1 MTVFSGKQVV
11 PMDYEA
17 AASQRLLDAILD
29 GDMKTASDCLSDPLV
44 DVNFVGAVRLKTR
57 KSEVVL
63 RDESASEIRVEYEEF
78 KTDVTALFLAVSFGN
93 VAFVKKLLNIG
104 ADVNQ
109 KLFRGFAT
117 TVAVREGHFEVL
129 EILLKA
135 GASQP
140 ACEEAL
146 MGASYHGRP
155 RLAELLMGTDLIRP
169 QVAVHALATACC
181 RGFVDVA
188 GTLLKCGVN
197 ANSIDRL
204 LLQSSK
210 PSLYTNVD
218 CTALVAAIVN
228 RKVSAVR
235 LLLQAGVKTDI
246 MVRLGA
252 WSWDAN
258 TGEEFRVGAGVAEPY
273 PLTWCAVEFFETS
286 GDILSMLLKVQS
298 PNASYNGRTLLHHA
312 VLCGNQAA
320 VRVLLN
326 CGADPETPIRTSQGI
341 ELRPVHIAAR
351 YGSVEIIQQL
361 VSFNC
366 DIDSNTD
373 VGDTALLI
381 STRHKHT
388 ECVKILALAGADF
401 GLLNKFGHSVISV
414 AESSKWCLGLER
426 VILELIRF
434 GVVPHS
440 SNASVFSPLL
450 YVAQAGDA
458 DALKSLVKAQEAIVD
473 YQDEEG
479 FSAAMLAAMNG
490 HVEAFRVLVYAGA
503 DIKLSNIY
511 GDTVVSMSEKNGNL
525 DMIEKVMLE
534 FALEKDNRSVAGGFY
549 ALHCAA
555 KRGDVKAVKL
565 LSGKGYG
572 LDVPDGDGYT
582 PLMLAAIEGHG
593 NMCEFLISH
602 GANCN
607 AKNARGKTLLDLAV
621 GEGDKVIRND
631 LSRRFVIKGSSV
643 MKHTNGGKGKKHG
656 KVLKMLESSGVLSWG
671 KSQKRNVVCKE
682 VEMGMSQRFR
692 RNRKGKGDAVG
703 EEEGIFRVVTI
714 ANKEVHFVCEGGLVG
729 AEMWVRGIR
738 LVTREAICVR
748 RTQTQN

>member
-1 MTVFSGKQVV
+1 M
-11 PMDYEA
+11 
-17 AASQRLLDAILD
+17 LL
-29 GDMKTASDCLSDPLV
+29 S
-44 DVNFVGAVRLKTR
+44 VR
-57 KSEVVL
+57 
-63 RDESASEIRVEYEEF
+63 
-78 KTDVTALFLAVSFGN
+78 
-93 VAFVKKLLNIG
+93 NIG

-109 KLFRGFAT
+109 KLVRGYAT
-117 TVAVREGHFEVL
+117 TVAVREGHFQVL

-146 MGASYHGRP
+146 NGASCHGGRAKF
-155 RLAELLMGTDLIRP
+155 AELLMGTDLIRP

-181 RGFVDVA
+181 RGFADVV

-197 ANSIDRL
+197 ANSTDRL

-210 PSLYTNVD
+210 PCLYTNVD

-228 RKVSAVR
+228 RQVSVVR

-252 WSWDAN
+252 WSWDTN

-286 GDILSMLLKVQS
+286 GDILRLLLKVQS
-298 PNASYNGRTLLHHA
+298 PNAPHNGRTLLHHA

-320 VRVLLN
+320 VSVLLS
-326 CGADPETPIRTSQGI
+326 CGADPETPIRTSRGNI
-341 ELRPVHIAAR
+341 ELRPIHIAAR

-361 VSFNC
+361 VGFGC
-366 DIDSNTD
+366 DVNSKTD
-373 VGDTALLI
+373 AGDTALLI
-381 STRHKHT
+381 STRHKHS
-388 ECVKILALAGADF
+388 ECVKVLALAGADF
-401 GLLNKFGHSVISV
+401 SLVDKLGRSVISV

-426 VILELIRF
+426 VVLELIRS
-434 GVVPHS
+434 GVAPRS

-450 YVAQAGDA
+450 YVAKAGDA
-458 DALKSLVKAQEAIVD
+458 EALETLVKAQEVFLD

-479 FSAAMLAAMNG
+479 FSAAMLAALNG

-503 DIKLSNIY
+503 EVKLFNKS
-511 GDTVVSMSEKNGNL
+511 GDTVVSLSEKNGNL

-534 FALEKDNRSVAGGFY
+534 YALEKDNRNMAGLFY

-555 KRGDVKAVKL
+555 RRGDVKAVKL

-582 PLMLAAIEGHG
+582 PLMLAATEGHG
-593 NMCEFLISH
+593 KMCEFLIAR
-602 GANCN
+602 GADVY
-607 AKNARGKTLLDLAV
+607 AKNGRGKTLLDLAV
-621 GEGDKVIRND
+621 GDAEEVIRD
-631 LSRRFVIKGSSV
+631 ELSRRFVLKGGSV
-643 MKHTNGGKGKKHG
+643 MKHTKGGKGKKHG
-656 KVLKMLESSGVLSWG
+656 KGLQMLEPSGVLSWG
-671 KSQKRNVVCKE
+671 KSRKRNVVCKE
-682 VEMGMSQRFR
+682 VEVGMSQRFR
-692 RNRKGKGDAVG
+692 RNRKGKGDADA
-703 EEEGIFRVVTI
+703 EEEGIFRVVTREE
-714 ANKEVHFVCEGGLVG
+714 KEVHFVCEGGLVG

-738 LVTREAICVR
+738 VVTREAACG
-748 RTQTQN
+748 RTQTLN

>member
-1 MTVFSGKQVV
+1 
-11 PMDYEA
+11 
-17 AASQRLLDAILD
+17 
-29 GDMKTASDCLSDPLV
+29 
-44 DVNFVGAVRLKTR
+44 
-57 KSEVVL
+57 
-63 RDESASEIRVEYEEF
+63 
-78 KTDVTALFLAVSFGN
+78 
-93 VAFVKKLLNIG
+93 
-104 ADVNQ
+104 
-109 KLFRGFAT
+109 
-117 TVAVREGHFEVL
+117 
-129 EILLKA
+129 
-135 GASQP
+135 
-140 ACEEAL
+140 

-181 RGFVDVA
+181 RGFVEVV

-197 ANSIDRL
+197 ADSTDRL

-218 CTALVAAIVN
+218 CTALVAAIVS
-228 RKVSAVR
+228 RQVSAVR

-252 WSWDAN
+252 WSWDTN

-286 GDILSMLLKVQS
+286 GDILRSLLKVQS
-298 PNASYNGRTLLHHA
+298 PNATHNGRTLLHHA
-312 VLCGNQAA
+312 VLCGSHAA

-326 CGADPETPIRTSQGI
+326 CGADPETPTRCV
-341 ELRPVHIAAR
+341 ELRPIHIAAR
-351 YGSVEIIQQL
+351 YGSVDIIQEL
-361 VSFNC
+361 VGFGC
-366 DIDSNTD
+366 DINSKTD
-373 VGDTALLI
+373 DEDTALLI
-381 STRHKHT
+381 STRHKHS
-388 ECVKILALAGADF
+388 ECVKVLALAGADF
-401 GLLNKFGHSVISV
+401 GLVNKFGHSVISV
-414 AESSKWCLGLER
+414 AESSKWSLGLEE
-426 VILELIRF
+426 VVLELIRF

-458 DALKSLVKAQEAIVD
+458 EALKTLVKAQGVFLD

-503 DIKLSNIY
+503 DVKLLNKS
-511 GDTVVSMSEKNGNL
+511 GETAVSLSEKNGSL

-534 FALEKDNRSVAGGFY
+534 FALEKDNRNMAGGFY

-555 KRGDVKAVKL
+555 RRGDVKAVEL

-593 NMCEFLISH
+593 KMCEFLISH

-607 AKNARGKTLLDLAV
+607 AKSGKGKALLDLAV
-621 GEGDKVIRND
+621 GDAEKVIRNE
-631 LSRRFVIKGSSV
+631 LSRRFVIKGSNV
-643 MKHTNGGKGKKHG
+643 MKHTKGGKGKKHG
-656 KVLKMLESSGVLSWG
+656 KGMKMLESSGVLSWG
-671 KSQKRNVVCKE
+671 KSVKRNVVCKE
-682 VEMGMSQRFR
+682 VDIGMSQRFR
-692 RNRKGKGDAVG
+692 RNRKGKGDAVE
-703 EEEGIFRVVTI
+703 EEEGIFRVVTT

-738 LVTREAICVR
+738 LVTREAICGN
-748 RTQTQN
+748 QS

>member
-17 AASQRLLDAILD
+17 EVSQGLLDAILD
-29 GDMKTASDCLSDPLV
+29 GDIKTASVCVSDPLL
-44 DVNFVGAVRLKTR
+44 DVNFVGAVSLKTR
-57 KSEVVL
+57 RSEVVL
-63 RDESASEIRVEYEEF
+63 RDETASEIRVEYEEF
-78 KTDVTALFLAVSFGN
+78 KTDVTALFLAVNFGN
-93 VAFVKKLLNIG
+93 VALVKMLLNIG

-109 KLFRGFAT
+109 KLVRGFAT

-146 MGASYHGRP
+146 LGASCHGRAKF
-155 RLAELLMGTDLIRP
+155 AELIMGTDLIRP
-169 QVAVHALATACC
+169 HVAVHALATACC
-181 RGFVDVA
+181 RGFVDVV

-197 ANSIDRL
+197 ANSTDRL

-228 RKVSAVR
+228 RQVSVVR

-252 WSWDAN
+252 WSWDTN

-286 GDILSMLLKVQS
+286 GEILLLLLKLQS
-298 PNASYNGRTLLHHA
+298 PNVPHNGRTLLHHA

-320 VRVLLN
+320 VRVLLS
-326 CGADPETPIRTSQGI
+326 CGADPETPIKDI
-341 ELRPVHIAAR
+341 ELRPIHMAAR
-351 YGSVEIIQQL
+351 YGSVEIIQEL
-361 VSFNC
+361 VGFGC
-366 DIDSNTD
+366 DVNSKTD
-373 VGDTALLI
+373 GGDTALLI
-381 STRHKHT
+381 STRQKHS
-388 ECVKILALAGADF
+388 ECVKALALAGADF
-401 GLLNKFGHSVISV
+401 ALVNKHGRSVISV

-426 VILELIRF
+426 VVLELIRS

-440 SNASVFSPLL
+440 SDALVFSPLL
-450 YVAQAGDA
+450 YAAKAGDA
-458 DALKSLVKAQEAIVD
+458 EAVKTLVKAQEVFLD

-503 DIKLSNIY
+503 DVKLFSKG
-511 GDTVVSMSEKNGNL
+511 GDTVVSLSVKNGNL

-534 FALEKDNRSVAGGFY
+534 YALEKDNRSMAGLFY

-555 KRGDVKAVKL
+555 RRGDVKAVRL

-593 NMCEFLISH
+593 KMCEFLIKH
-602 GANCN
+602 GANCY
-607 AKNARGKTLLDLAV
+607 AKNGRGKTLLDVAV
-621 GEGDKVIRND
+621 GDAEEVIRD
-631 LSRRFVIKGSSV
+631 ELSRRFVLKGSSV
-643 MKHTNGGKGKKHG
+643 MKHTKGGKGKKHG
-656 KVLKMLESSGVLSWG
+656 KGLKMLESSGVLSWG
-671 KSQKRNVVCKE
+671 KSRKRNVVCKE
-682 VEMGMSQRFR
+682 VEVGMSQKFR
-692 RNRKGKGDAVG
+692 RNRKGKGDAAAD
-703 EEEGIFRVVTI
+703 EEGVFRVVTKED
-714 ANKEVHFVCEGGLVG
+714 KEVHFVCEGGLVG

-738 LVTREAICVR
+738 VVTRVATCG
-748 RTQTQN
+748 RTQTQS

>member
-11 PMDYEA
+11 PVDYEA
-17 AASQRLLDAILD
+17 EVSQRLLDAILD
-29 GDMKTASDCLSDPLV
+29 GDIKTASVCVSDPLL
-44 DVNFVGAVRLKTR
+44 DVNFVGAVSLKTR
-57 KSEVVL
+57 RSEVVL
-63 RDESASEIRVEYEEF
+63 RDETASEIRVEYEEF

-93 VAFVKKLLNIG
+93 VAFVKMLLNIG

-109 KLFRGFAT
+109 KLVRGFAT

-146 MGASYHGRP
+146 LGASCHGRAE
-155 RLAELLMGTDLIRP
+155 LAELIMGTDLIRP
-169 QVAVHALATACC
+169 HVAVHALATACC
-181 RGFVDVA
+181 RGFVDVV

-197 ANSIDRL
+197 ANSTDRL

-228 RKVSAVR
+228 RQVSVVR

-252 WSWDAN
+252 WSWDTN

-286 GDILSMLLKVQS
+286 GEILRLLLTLQS
-298 PNASYNGRTLLHHA
+298 PNAPHNGRTLLHHA
-312 VLCGNQAA
+312 VLCGNHAA
-320 VRVLLN
+320 VRVLLS
-326 CGADPETPIRTSQGI
+326 CGADPETPIKGI
-341 ELRPVHIAAR
+341 ELRPIHMAAR
-351 YGSVEIIQQL
+351 YGSVEIIQEL
-361 VSFNC
+361 VGFGC
-366 DIDSNTD
+366 DVNSKNDA
-373 VGDTALLI
+373 GDTALLI
-381 STRHKHT
+381 STRHKHS
-388 ECVKILALAGADF
+388 ECVKILAVSGADF
-401 GLLNKFGHSVISV
+401 ALANKHGHTVISV
-414 AESSKWCLGLER
+414 AESSKWWLGLER
-426 VILELIRF
+426 VVLELVRS
-434 GVVPHS
+434 GVTPHS
-440 SNASVFSPLL
+440 SDASVFLPLL
-450 YVAQAGDA
+450 YVAKAGDA
-458 DALKSLVKAQEAIVD
+458 EALKSLVKAQEVFLD

-503 DIKLSNIY
+503 DVKLLNKS
-511 GDTVVSMSEKNGNL
+511 GDTVVSLSEKNGNL

-534 FALEKDNRSVAGGFY
+534 YALEKDNRNMAGLFY

-555 KRGDVKAVKL
+555 RRGDVKAVKL

-593 NMCEFLISH
+593 KMCEFLIKH
-602 GANCN
+602 GANCY
-607 AKNARGKTLLDLAV
+607 AKNGRGKTLLDVAV
-621 GEGDKVIRND
+621 GDAEEVIRD
-631 LSRRFVIKGSSV
+631 ELSRRFVLKGSSV
-643 MKHTNGGKGKKHG
+643 MKHTKGGKGKKHG
-656 KVLKMLESSGVLSWG
+656 KGLKMLESSGVLSWG
-671 KSQKRNVVCKE
+671 KSRKRNVVCKE
-682 VEMGMSQRFR
+682 VEVGMSQRFR
-692 RNRKGKGDAVG
+692 RNRKGKGNAAL
-703 EEEGIFRVVTI
+703 EEEGVFRVVTKED
-714 ANKEVHFVCEGGLVG
+714 KEVHFVCEGGLVG

-738 LVTREAICVR
+738 VVTRDATCG
-748 RTQTQN
+748 RTQN

>member
-1 MTVFSGKQVV
+1 MTVFSGRQVV

-17 AASQRLLDAILD
+17 EASQRLLDAILD
-29 GDMKTASDCLSDPLV
+29 GDTKTASDHISDPLV
-44 DVNFVGAVRLKTR
+44 DVNFVGAVSLKTR
-57 KSEVVL
+57 RSEVVL

-93 VAFVKKLLNIG
+93 VTLVKSLLNIG

-181 RGFVDVA
+181 RGFVDVV

-197 ANSIDRL
+197 ANSTDRL

-228 RKVSAVR
+228 RQVSAVR

-252 WSWDAN
+252 WSWDTN

-286 GDILSMLLKVQS
+286 GDILRLLLKVQS
-298 PNASYNGRTLLHHA
+298 PNATHNGRNLLHHA
-312 VLCGNQAA
+312 VLCGSQAA

-326 CGADPETPIRTSQGI
+326 CGAEPETAIRTSRGV
-341 ELRPVHIAAR
+341 ELRPIHIAAR
-351 YGSVEIIQQL
+351 YGSVEIIQEL
-361 VSFNC
+361 VGFGC
-366 DIDSNTD
+366 DINSKTD
-373 VGDTALLI
+373 DEDTALLI
-381 STRHKHT
+381 STKHKHT
-388 ECVKILALAGADF
+388 ECVKVLALAGADF
-401 GLLNKFGHSVISV
+401 GLVNKFGHSVVSV

-426 VILELIRF
+426 VVLELIRF
-434 GVVPHS
+434 GVVPRS

-458 DALKSLVKAQEAIVD
+458 EALKTLVKAQGVFLD
-473 YQDEEG
+473 YQNEEG
-479 FSAAMLAAMNG
+479 FSAAMLAAMKG

-503 DIKLSNIY
+503 DVKLLNKS
-511 GDTVVSMSEKNGNL
+511 GETVVSLSEKNGSL
-525 DMIEKVMLE
+525 DMVEKVMLE
-534 FALEKDNRSVAGGFY
+534 FALEKDNRNMAGGFY

-555 KRGDVKAVKL
+555 RRGDVKAVEL

-593 NMCEFLISH
+593 KMCEFLISH

-607 AKNARGKTLLDLAV
+607 AKSGKGKTLLDLAV
-621 GEGDKVIRND
+621 GDAEKVIRNE

-643 MKHTNGGKGKKHG
+643 MKHTKGGKGKKHVKG
-656 KVLKMLESSGVLSWG
+656 LKMVESSGVLSWG
-671 KSQKRNVVCKE
+671 KSVKRNVVCKE
-682 VEMGMSQRFR
+682 VEIGMSQRFR
-692 RNRKGKGDAVG
+692 RNRKGKGDAVE
-703 EEEGIFRVVTI
+703 EEEGIFRVVTT
-714 ANKEVHFVCEGGLVG
+714 ANKEVHFVCEGGLEC

-738 LVTREAICVR
+738 LVTREAICGN
-748 RTQTQN
+748 QS

>member
-17 AASQRLLDAILD
+17 EVSQGLLDAILD
-29 GDMKTASDCLSDPLV
+29 GDIKTASVCVSDPLL
-44 DVNFVGAVRLKTR
+44 DVNFVGAVSLKTR
-57 KSEVVL
+57 RSEVVL
-63 RDESASEIRVEYEEF
+63 RDETASEIRVEYEEF
-78 KTDVTALFLAVSFGN
+78 KTDVTALFLAVNFGN
-93 VAFVKKLLNIG
+93 VALVKMLLNIG

-109 KLFRGFAT
+109 KLVRGFAT

-146 MGASYHGRP
+146 LGASCHGRAKF
-155 RLAELLMGTDLIRP
+155 AELIMGTDLIRP
-169 QVAVHALATACC
+169 HVAVHALATACC
-181 RGFVDVA
+181 RGFVDVV

-197 ANSIDRL
+197 ANSTDRL

-228 RKVSAVR
+228 RQVSVVR

-252 WSWDAN
+252 WSWDTN

-286 GDILSMLLKVQS
+286 GEILRLLLTLQS
-298 PNASYNGRTLLHHA
+298 PNAPHNGRTLLHHA

-320 VRVLLN
+320 VRVLLS
-326 CGADPETPIRTSQGI
+326 CGADPETPIKGI
-341 ELRPVHIAAR
+341 ELRPIHMAAR
-351 YGSVEIIQQL
+351 YGSVEIIQEL
-361 VSFNC
+361 VGFGC
-366 DIDSNTD
+366 DVNSKTD
-373 VGDTALLI
+373 GGDTALLI
-381 STRHKHT
+381 STRQKHS
-388 ECVKILALAGADF
+388 ECVKALALAGADF
-401 GLLNKFGHSVISV
+401 ALVNKHGRSVISV

-426 VILELIRF
+426 VVLELIRS

-440 SNASVFSPLL
+440 SDALVFSPLL
-450 YVAQAGDA
+450 YAAKAGDA
-458 DALKSLVKAQEAIVD
+458 EAVKTLVKAQEVFLD

-503 DIKLSNIY
+503 DVKLFSKG
-511 GDTVVSMSEKNGNL
+511 GDTVVSLSVKNGNL

-534 FALEKDNRSVAGGFY
+534 YALEKDNRSMAGLFY

-555 KRGDVKAVKL
+555 RRGDVKAVRL

-593 NMCEFLISH
+593 KMCEFLIKH
-602 GANCN
+602 GANCY
-607 AKNARGKTLLDLAV
+607 AKNGRGKTLLDVAV
-621 GEGDKVIRND
+621 GDAEEVIRD
-631 LSRRFVIKGSSV
+631 ELSRRFVLKGSSV
-643 MKHTNGGKGKKHG
+643 MKHTKGGKGKKHG
-656 KVLKMLESSGVLSWG
+656 KGLKMLESSGVLSWG
-671 KSQKRNVVCKE
+671 KSRKRNVVCKE
-682 VEMGMSQRFR
+682 VEVGMSQKFR
-692 RNRKGKGDAVG
+692 RNRKGKGDAAAD
-703 EEEGIFRVVTI
+703 EEGVFRVVTKED
-714 ANKEVHFVCEGGLVG
+714 KEVHFVCEGGLVG

-738 LVTREAICVR
+738 VVTREATCGR
-748 RTQTQN
+748 AQTQS

>member
-17 AASQRLLDAILD
+17 EASQRLLDAILD
-29 GDMKTASDCLSDPLV
+29 GDTKTASDHISDTLV
-44 DVNFVGAVRLKTR
+44 DVNFVGAVSLKTR
-57 KSEVVL
+57 RSEVVL
-63 RDESASEIRVEYEEF
+63 RGESASEIRVEYEEF

-93 VAFVKKLLNIG
+93 VALVKSLLNIG

-181 RGFVDVA
+181 RGFADVV

-197 ANSIDRL
+197 ADSTDRL

-228 RKVSAVR
+228 RQVSAVR

-252 WSWDAN
+252 WSWDTN

-286 GDILSMLLKVQS
+286 GEILRLLLKVQS
-298 PNASYNGRTLLHHA
+298 PNATHKGRTLLHHA
-312 VLCGNQAA
+312 VLCGSQAA

-326 CGADPETPIRTSQGI
+326 CGADPETAIRTSRGV
-341 ELRPVHIAAR
+341 ELRPIHIAAH
-351 YGSVEIIQQL
+351 YGSVEIIQEL
-361 VSFNC
+361 VGFGC
-366 DIDSNTD
+366 DINSKTD
-373 VGDTALLI
+373 DEDTALLI
-381 STRHKHT
+381 STKHKHT
-388 ECVKILALAGADF
+388 ECVKVLALAGADF
-401 GLLNKFGHSVISV
+401 GLVNKFVHSVVSV

-426 VILELIRF
+426 VVLELIRF
-434 GVVPHS
+434 GVVPRS

-458 DALKSLVKAQEAIVD
+458 EALKTLVKAQGVFLD
-473 YQDEEG
+473 YQNEEG
-479 FSAAMLAAMNG
+479 FSAAMLAAMKG

-503 DIKLSNIY
+503 DVKLLNKS
-511 GDTVVSMSEKNGNL
+511 GETVVSLSEKNGYL

-534 FALEKDNRSVAGGFY
+534 FALEKDNRNMAGGFY

-555 KRGDVKAVKL
+555 RRGDVKAVEL

-593 NMCEFLISH
+593 KMCEFLIYH

-607 AKNARGKTLLDLAV
+607 AKSGKGKTLLDLAV
-621 GEGDKVIRND
+621 GDAEKVIRNE

-643 MKHTNGGKGKKHG
+643 MKHTKGGKGKKHVKG
-656 KVLKMLESSGVLSWG
+656 LKMVESSGVLSWG
-671 KSQKRNVVCKE
+671 KSVKRNVVCKE
-682 VEMGMSQRFR
+682 VEIGMSQRFR
-692 RNRKGKGDAVG
+692 RNRKGKGDAVE
-703 EEEGIFRVVTI
+703 EEEGIFRVVTT
-714 ANKEVHFVCEGGLVG
+714 ANKEVHFVCEGGLEC

-738 LVTREAICVR
+738 LVTREVICGN
-748 RTQTQN
+748 QS

>member
-1 MTVFSGKQVV
+1 MTVFSGRQIV
-11 PMDYEA
+11 PMNYETE
-17 AASQRLLDAILD
+17 ASQRLLDAIIN
-29 GDMKTASDCLSDPLV
+29 GDIRTASDYVSDPLV
-44 DVNFVGAVRLKTR
+44 DVNFVGAVSLKTR
-57 KSEVVL
+57 RSEVVL

-78 KTDVTALFLAVSFGN
+78 KTDVTALFLAVNFGN
-93 VAFVKKLLNIG
+93 VALVKKLLNVG

-109 KLFRGFAT
+109 KLVRGFAT

-146 MGASYHGRP
+146 VGASCHGRS
-155 RLAELLMGTDLIRP
+155 RFAELLMGTDLIRP

-181 RGFVDVA
+181 KGFVKVVE
-188 GTLLKCGVN
+188 TLLRCGVN
-197 ANSIDRL
+197 ANSTDRL

-218 CTALVAAIVN
+218 CTALVAAIVH
-228 RKVSAVR
+228 RQVSVVR

-252 WSWDAN
+252 WSWDTN

-273 PLTWCAVEFFETS
+273 PLTWCAVEYFETS
-286 GDILSMLLKVQS
+286 GDILRLLLKVQS
-298 PNASYNGRTLLHHA
+298 PNTPHNSRTMLHHA

-326 CGADPETPIRTSQGI
+326 CGADPETPIKTSRGT
-341 ELRPVHIAAR
+341 EFRPIHIAAR
-351 YGSVEIIQQL
+351 CGSVEIVQQL
-361 VSFNC
+361 VGFGC
-366 DIDSNTD
+366 DINSKTD
-373 VGDTALLI
+373 AGDTALLI
-381 STRHKHT
+381 SAIHKHT
-388 ECVKILALAGADF
+388 ALVKVLVLAGADF
-401 GLLNKFGHSVISV
+401 GLVNKFGHSVLSIAGSN
-414 AESSKWCLGLER
+414 KWSLGLQR

-434 GVVPHS
+434 GCVPHS
-440 SNASVFSPLL
+440 SNASIFSPLL

-458 DALKSLVKAQEAIVD
+458 EALKSLVRAQETFLD
-473 YQDEEG
+473 YQDEDG

-490 HVEAFRVLVYAGA
+490 HVEVFRVLVYAGA
-503 DIKLSNIY
+503 DVKLINKC
-511 GDTVVSMSEKNGNL
+511 GDTVVSLSEKNGNR

-534 FALEKDNRSVAGGFY
+534 FALEKDNRNMAGFY

-555 KRGDVKAVKL
+555 RRGDVEAVKL

-572 LDVPDGDGYT
+572 LDTPDGDGYT

-593 NMCEFLISH
+593 YMCAFLISR

-607 AKNARGKTLLDLAV
+607 AKNGGGMMLVDMAV
-621 GEGDKVIRND
+621 GDAEEVIRNE
-631 LSRRFVIKGSSV
+631 LSRRFVVKGSSV
-643 MKHTNGGKGKKHG
+643 MKYTKGGKGKKHG
-656 KVLKMLESSGVLSWG
+656 KGLRMLESSGVLSWG
-671 KSQKRNVVCKE
+671 KSRKRNVVCKE
-682 VEMGMSQRFR
+682 VEIGMSQRFM
-692 RNRKGKGDAVG
+692 RNRKGKGDAAQ
-703 EEEGIFRVVTI
+703 EEEGVFRVVTTE
-714 ANKEVHFVCEGGLVG
+714 NKEVHFVCEGGLVA

-738 LVTREAICVR
+738 LVTRETICG
-748 RTQTQN
+748 RTQN

>member
-17 AASQRLLDAILD
+17 EVSQRLLDAILD
-29 GDMKTASDCLSDPLV
+29 GDIKTASECVSDPLL
-44 DVNFVGAVRLKTR
+44 DVNFVGGVSLKTR
-57 KSEVVL
+57 RSEVVL
-63 RDESASEIRVEYEEF
+63 RDETASEIRVEYEEF
-78 KTDVTALFLAVSFGN
+78 KTDVTALFLAVNFGN
-93 VAFVKKLLNIG
+93 VALVKKLLNIG

-109 KLFRGFAT
+109 KLVRGFAT
-117 TVAVREGHFEVL
+117 TVAVREGHFEIL

-135 GASQP
+135 GASQL

-146 MGASYHGRP
+146 MGASCHGHAKF
-155 RLAELLMGTDLIRP
+155 AELLMGTDLVRP
-169 QVAVHALATACC
+169 HVAVHALATACC
-181 RGFVDVA
+181 RGFVDVV

-197 ANSIDRL
+197 ANSTDRL

-228 RKVSAVR
+228 RQVSVVR
-235 LLLQAGVKTDI
+235 LLLQAGVKADI

-252 WSWDAN
+252 WSWDTN
-258 TGEEFRVGAGVAEPY
+258 TGEEFRVGAGVAEAY

-286 GDILSMLLKVQS
+286 GEILRLLLKLQS
-298 PNASYNGRTLLHHA
+298 PNASHNGRTLLHHA
-312 VLCGNQAA
+312 ILCGNQSA
-320 VRVLLN
+320 VRVLLS
-326 CGADPETPIRTSQGI
+326 CGADSETPIRTSRGI
-341 ELRPVHIAAR
+341 ELRPIHIAAR

-361 VSFNC
+361 VGFGC
-366 DIDSNTD
+366 DVNSKTD
-373 VGDTALLI
+373 AGDTALLI
-381 STRHKHT
+381 STRHKHS
-388 ECVKILALAGADF
+388 ECIKVLALAGADF
-401 GLLNKFGHSVISV
+401 SLVDKHGRSVISV

-426 VILELIRF
+426 VVLELIQS

-450 YVAQAGDA
+450 YVAKAGDA
-458 DALKSLVKAQEAIVD
+458 EALKTLVKAQEVFLD

-503 DIKLSNIY
+503 DVKLFNKA
-511 GDTVVSMSEKNGNL
+511 GDTVVSLSEKNGNL

-534 FALEKDNRSVAGGFY
+534 YALEKDNRNMAGLFY

-555 KRGDVKAVKL
+555 RRGDVKAVKL

-593 NMCEFLISH
+593 KMCEFLITH
-602 GANCN
+602 GANCY
-607 AKNARGKTLLDLAV
+607 AKNGRGKTLLDLAV
-621 GEGDKVIRND
+621 GDAEEVIRD
-631 LSRRFVIKGSSV
+631 ELSRRFVLKGSSV
-643 MKHTNGGKGKKHG
+643 MKHTKGGKGKKHG
-656 KVLKMLESSGVLSWG
+656 KGLQMLESRGVLSWG
-671 KSQKRNVVCKE
+671 KSRKRNVVCKE
-682 VEMGMSQRFR
+682 VEVGMSQRFR
-692 RNRKGKGDAVG
+692 RNRKGKGDAAV
-703 EEEGIFRVVTI
+703 EEEGVFRVVTKED
-714 ANKEVHFVCEGGLVG
+714 KEVHFVCEGGLVG

-738 LVTREAICVR
+738 VVTREATCGQ
-748 RTQTQN
+748 TQTQN

>member
-17 AASQRLLDAILD
+17 EVSQGLLDAILD
-29 GDMKTASDCLSDPLV
+29 GDIKTASVCVSDPLL
-44 DVNFVGAVRLKTR
+44 DVNFVGAVSLKTR
-57 KSEVVL
+57 RSEVVL
-63 RDESASEIRVEYEEF
+63 RDETASEIRVEYEEF
-78 KTDVTALFLAVSFGN
+78 KTDVTALFLAVNFGN
-93 VAFVKKLLNIG
+93 VALVKMLLNIG

-109 KLFRGFAT
+109 KLVRGFAT

-146 MGASYHGRP
+146 LGASCHGRAKF
-155 RLAELLMGTDLIRP
+155 AELIMGTDLIRP
-169 QVAVHALATACC
+169 HVAVHALATACC
-181 RGFVDVA
+181 RGFVDVV

-197 ANSIDRL
+197 ANSTDRL

-228 RKVSAVR
+228 RQVSVVR

-252 WSWDAN
+252 WSWDTN

-286 GDILSMLLKVQS
+286 GEILRLLLTLQS
-298 PNASYNGRTLLHHA
+298 PNAPHNGRTLLHHA

-320 VRVLLN
+320 VRVLLS
-326 CGADPETPIRTSQGI
+326 CGADPETPIKGI
-341 ELRPVHIAAR
+341 ELRPIHMAAR
-351 YGSVEIIQQL
+351 AGSVEIIQEL
-361 VSFNC
+361 VGFGC
-366 DIDSNTD
+366 DVNSKTD
-373 VGDTALLI
+373 ARDTALLI
-381 STRHKHT
+381 STRHKHS
-388 ECVKILALAGADF
+388 ECVKILAVSGADF
-401 GLLNKFGHSVISV
+401 ALVNKHGRSVISV
-414 AESSKWCLGLER
+414 AGSSKWCLGLER
-426 VILELIRF
+426 VVLELIRS

-440 SNASVFSPLL
+440 SDALVFSPLL
-450 YVAQAGDA
+450 YAAKAGDA
-458 DALKSLVKAQEAIVD
+458 EAVKTLVKAQEVFLD

-490 HVEAFRVLVYAGA
+490 HVEAFRVVVYAGA
-503 DIKLSNIY
+503 DVKLFSKG
-511 GDTVVSMSEKNGNL
+511 GDTVVSLSVKNGNL

-534 FALEKDNRSVAGGFY
+534 YALEKDNRSMAGLFY

-555 KRGDVKAVKL
+555 RRGDVKAVRL

-593 NMCEFLISH
+593 KMCEFLIKH
-602 GANCN
+602 GANCY
-607 AKNARGKTLLDLAV
+607 AKNGRGKTLLDVAV
-621 GEGDKVIRND
+621 GDAEEVIRD
-631 LSRRFVIKGSSV
+631 ELSRWFVLKGSSV
-643 MKHTNGGKGKKHG
+643 MKHTKGGKGKKHG
-656 KVLKMLESSGVLSWG
+656 KGLKMLESSGVLSWG
-671 KSQKRNVVCKE
+671 KSRKRNVVCKE
-682 VEMGMSQRFR
+682 VEVGMSQKFR
-692 RNRKGKGDAVG
+692 RNRKGKGDAAAD
-703 EEEGIFRVVTI
+703 EEGVFRVVTKED
-714 ANKEVHFVCEGGLVG
+714 KEVHFVCEGGLVG

-738 LVTREAICVR
+738 VVTRVATCG
-748 RTQTQN
+748 RTQTQS

>member
-17 AASQRLLDAILD
+17 EVSQRLLDAILD
-29 GDMKTASDCLSDPLV
+29 GDIKTASVCVSDPLL
-44 DVNFVGAVRLKTR
+44 DVNFVGGVSLKTR
-57 KSEVVL
+57 RSEVVL
-63 RDESASEIRVEYEEF
+63 RDETASEVRVEYEEF

-93 VAFVKKLLNIG
+93 VALVKQLLTIG

-109 KLFRGFAT
+109 KLVRGFAT

-146 MGASYHGRP
+146 TGASCHGRAKF
-155 RLAELLMGTDLIRP
+155 AELLMGTDLIRP
-169 QVAVHALATACC
+169 HVAVHSLATACC
-181 RGFVDVA
+181 RGFVDVVE
-188 GTLLKCGVN
+188 TLIKCGVN
-197 ANSIDRL
+197 ADSTDRL

-228 RKVSAVR
+228 RQVSVVR

-252 WSWDAN
+252 WSWDTN

-286 GDILSMLLKVQS
+286 GDILRMLLKLQS
-298 PNASYNGRTLLHHA
+298 PNTPHNGRTLLHHA
-312 VLCGNQAA
+312 VLCGNEEA
-320 VRVLLN
+320 VRVLLS
-326 CGADPETPIRTSQGI
+326 CGADPETPIKTSRGT
-341 ELRPVHIAAR
+341 ELRPLHIAAR
-351 YGSVEIIQQL
+351 CGSVEIIQQL
-361 VSFNC
+361 VSFGCNVN
-366 DIDSNTD
+366 SKTD
-373 VGDTALLI
+373 AGDTALLI
-381 STRHKHT
+381 STRHKHS
-388 ECVKILALAGADF
+388 ECLKVLALAGADF
-401 GLLNKFGHSVISV
+401 ALVNKLDHTVIWV

-426 VILELIRF
+426 VVLELIRS
-434 GVVPHS
+434 GVAPHS

-450 YVAQAGDA
+450 YVAKAGDA
-458 DALKSLVKAQEAIVD
+458 EALKTLVKAQEVFLD

-479 FSAAMLAAMNG
+479 CSAAMLTAMKG
-490 HVEAFRVLVYAGA
+490 HIEAFRVLVYAGA
-503 DIKLSNIY
+503 DVKLFNKA
-511 GDTVVSMSEKNGNL
+511 GDTVVSLSEKNGNL

-534 FALEKDNRSVAGGFY
+534 YALEKDNRNMAGLFY

-555 KRGDVKAVKL
+555 RRGDVKAVKL

-593 NMCEFLISH
+593 KMCEFLITQ
-602 GANCN
+602 GANCY
-607 AKNARGKTLLDLAV
+607 AKNRRGKTLLDLAV
-621 GEGDKVIRND
+621 GDAEEVIRD
-631 LSRRFVIKGSSV
+631 ELSRRFVLKGSSV
-643 MKHTNGGKGKKHG
+643 MKHTKGGKGKKHG
-656 KVLKMLESSGVLSWG
+656 KGLKMLELSGVLSWG
-671 KSQKRNVVCKE
+671 TSRKRNVVCKE
-682 VEMGMSQRFR
+682 VEVGMSQRFR
-692 RNRKGKGDAVG
+692 RNRKGKGDEAA
-703 EEEGIFRVVTI
+703 EEEGVFRVVTKED
-714 ANKEVHFVCEGGLVG
+714 KEVHFVCEGGLVG

-738 LVTREAICVR
+738 VVTREATCG
-748 RTQTQN
+748 RTQTQD